1 MKAKFTYTG
10 IRVQDL
16 QRSVEFYTKVLG
28 MRVKGRTKIEATKGE
43 VVSLVDEASGF
54 EIELNHYEKGSPYR
68 TKFIIGEALD
78 HLAFQVPSLD
88 NALKEANE
96 AGYPSHVTIKTEKSR
111 WCYIRD
117 PDGIWIELFE

>member
-10 IRVQDL
+10 IRVKDL

-28 MRVKGRTKIEATKGE
+28 MRVKSRTKIEATKGE
-43 VVSLVDEASGF
+43 VVNLVDETDGF
-54 EIELNHYEKGSPYR
+54 VLELNHYEKGSPYR
-68 TKFIIGEALD
+68 TKFTVGEALD

-88 NALKEANE
+88 DALKEAKE
-96 AGYPSHVTIKTEKSR
+96 AGYPNRVTIKTEKSR
-111 WCYIRD
+111 WAYIRD